1 MDHVLPQFPIEKYQ
15 MSELIGQGGQGSVIS
30 YKICRQES
38 TLPNEV
44 AVKVFQPKH
53 EGSFIKEK
61 ENIEAVM
68 VNDHPNIVKCLGI
81 CQPTGDKQ
89 ALVFEVFDC
98 DLMDYMCN
106 KGTACSNA
114 KSRNILYQIAKALE
128 HMHRVK
134 HVHRDVK
141 PDNVL
146 VKVLEDDQMK
156 V

>member
-1 MDHVLPQFPIEKYQ
+1 MDRVLPKFPIEKYAV
-15 MSELIGQGGQGSVIS
+15 SDPLGDGTYGNVFS
-30 YKICRQES
+30 YKIRKGDS
-38 TLPNEV
+38 TLPDKV

-53 EGSFIKEK
+53 ASSFFREK

-81 CQPTGDKQ
+81 CQPLVGKH

-98 DLMDYMCN
+98 DLMDYMCRE
-106 KGTACSNA
+106 GTACSNA

-134 HVHRDVK
+134 RVHRDVK